1 MAEEKTDTSG
11 VWECKEFKALS
22 EHSEE
27 TSKLHLRDLLST
39 DGNKN
44 CKKRNEQL
52 IIKTSDGI
60 ILDCSRQKA
69 TIDTLSKLIDLAK
82 KSNLQSKINAM
93 FNGDK
98 INITENRSVLHIALR
113 ARKSDK
119 IIIDNVNVVDSVHAV
134 LDKINT
140 FSTKVRTGAWK
151 GYSGKELTNVVSIGI
166 GGSYLGAEFVFQ
178 ALKTDPT
185 ARKNAVGRQ
194 LRFYANIDPI
204 GFARAT
210 AV

>member
-1 MAEEKTDTSG
+1 
-11 VWECKEFKALS
+11 
-22 EHSEE
+22 
-27 TSKLHLRDLLST
+27 
-39 DGNKN
+39 
-44 CKKRNEQL
+44 
-52 IIKTSDGI
+52 
-60 ILDCSRQKA
+60 
-69 TIDTLSKLIDLAK
+69 
-82 KSNLQSKINAM
+82 M

-113 ARKSDK
+113 AKETDK
-119 IIIDNVNVVDSVHAV
+119 IIIDDVNVVENVYKV
-134 LDKINT
+134 LNKIST
-140 FSTKVRTGAWK
+140 FSKKVRSGEWK
-151 GYSGKELTNVVSIGI
+151 GYSGKAITNVVSIGI